1 MKKIINGK
9 RYDTGTAIERGTAE
23 HNPVSSFDWYQETLY
38 QKKTGEF
45 FIYGEGHARS
55 RYAMQHSDGMWGP
68 GRNIT
73 PLSFEEA
80 KEWTEENLSAD
91 EYEAIFG
98 EVAED
103 DSRQVIALSLS
114 AKTVETL
121 KRKAAE
127 TGKTQSQI
135 VEDLIL
141 GI

>member
-9 RYDTGTAIERGTAE
+9 RYDTDTAKEVGYADFNQPR
-23 HNPVSSFDWYQETLY
+23 SFDWYEETLY

-45 FIYGEGHARS
+45 FIYGKGGARS
-55 RYAMQHSDGMWGP
+55 PYNVRLGYSEWAGGSAL
-68 GRNIT
+68 R
-73 PLSFEEA
+73 PLTFEQARQWAE
-80 KEWTEENLSAD
+80 KNLSVD

-114 AKTVETL
+114 ARTVEIL

-127 TGKTQSQI
+127 TGKGQSQI
-135 VEDLIL
+135 VEELIGQL
-141 GI
+141 